1 MKEPPALVGQAFLY
15 CCGDR
20 FSPAQLCADQ
30 RSGHSRARGPG
41 RGGGGLV
48 VRRATRS
55 QGLDGVRGGRGR
67 QGPAAGCSLGLGPPR
82 AVPGAQPGPR
92 SADVLFCS
100 PDLAPLLGR
109 GLMRE
114 NGETRTLRSRALSR
128 EHSSRGVGQVLRS
141 RAVWQTG
148 KWERGQGGDKRDRPS
163 CPSYLALVMPHPP
176 MALPFRQGAFPW
188 RPSGAAVTGPA
199 LGAKAGR
206 AAQGRG
212 LSAAARGAP
221 GQCRTVGLGDDEL
234 TWAGNP
240 SPSHAALFPSAFP
253 QHPALFSSL
262 FPPLSRRDPVLH
274 IFQK

>member
-114 NGETRTLRSRALSR
+114 RGNQNPEIAGPLQGTLLPGGGAGA
-128 EHSSRGVGQVLRS
+128 EEQSSVADWEVG
-141 RAVWQTG
+141 
-148 KWERGQGGDKRDRPS
+148 K
-163 CPSYLALVMPHPP
+163 
-176 MALPFRQGAFPW
+176 
-188 RPSGAAVTGPA
+188 GP
-199 LGAKAGR
+199 G
-206 AAQGRG
+206 
-212 LSAAARGAP
+212 
-221 GQCRTVGLGDDEL
+221 
-234 TWAGNP
+234 W
-240 SPSHAALFPSAFP
+240 
-253 QHPALFSSL
+253 
-262 FPPLSRRDPVLH
+262 
-274 IFQK
+274 